1 MKRFYPLIKFVVFLT
16 VLIFA
21 FVKIDPFSRLEN
33 DPVDI
38 LNQDNLAKNV
48 DIDTISPSS
57 IKYSEHLKDKHGSVN
72 RIVFNEEKGILRIV
86 YYSTSHTEGQTELRN
101 FAYQSSDILEN
112 LRKNP
117 KIDSIEFS
125 QEISMGDGKTV
136 ENAIYAYFDR
146 SNFDSINYLKWK
158 EDIREK
164 DNFMLFFNKSNK
176 YMVDSDLIRDL
187 KEDAVKIMDYK
198 NMMK

>member
-1 MKRFYPLIKFVVFLT
+1 MKKFYPLIKFVVFLT

-21 FVKIDPFSRLEN
+21 FIKIDPFSRMKN

-48 DIDTISPSS
+48 DSETISPDS
-57 IKYSEHLKDKHGSVN
+57 IKYSEHLKDKHGSV
-72 RIVFNEEKGILRIV
+72 RRVVFNEEKGILRIV

-117 KIDSIEFS
+117 KIESIEFT
-125 QEISMGDGKTV
+125 QEVSMGNGTNV
-136 ENAIYAYFDR
+136 ENAIYAYFNR
-146 SNFDSINYLKWK
+146 NNFDSIDYSKWK

-176 YMVDSDLIRDL
+176 YMIYSDLIKDL
-187 KEDAVKIMDYK
+187 KTDAVRVMDYK